1 MTLCF
6 VPIEV
11 RSHSI
16 AVQRLKPDALS
27 MKPVPIFIQTT
38 NLRLELVHTGQG
50 VDAILPDA
58 YRAVDGRAGDDTG
71 WMWSVATVEGESLG
85 FMALNATPSSPD
97 FDCYFGPHL
106 APACRRDVEYAPYV
120 REAIQGLLD
129 WLRVHDICFI
139 VHADHGATDQQL
151 ATWLVAAGFLYT
163 GCRSRDGHQQMIC
176 LL

>member
-11 RSHSI
+11 H
-16 AVQRLKPDALS
+16 AHGVMAQWLKPGALS
-27 MKPVPIFIQTT
+27 MKPVPIFIETT
-38 NLRLELVHTGQG
+38 NLRLELVRA
-50 VDAILPDA
+50 VDAVLPGA
-58 YRAVDGRAGDDTG
+58 YRAVNGRADDDTG
-71 WMWSVATVEGESLG
+71 WMWSVMTVEGESLG

-106 APACRRDVEYAPYV
+106 ALACRRDVEYAPYV
-120 REAIQGLLD
+120 PEAIQGLLD

-151 ATWLVAAGFLYT
+151 AAWLVAAGFLYT

>member
-11 RSHSI
+11 H
-16 AVQRLKPDALS
+16 AHGVAAQRLKPAALS
-27 MKPVPIFIQTT
+27 MKPVPIFIETT
-38 NLRLELVHTGQG
+38 NLRLELVHADEA
-50 VDAILPDA
+50 VDAVLSRV
-58 YRAVDGRAGDDTG
+58 YRAVDGRADDDTV
-71 WMWSVATVEGESLG
+71 WMWSVATVEGKPLG

-106 APACRRDVEYAPYV
+106 ALACRRDVEYAPYV
-120 REAIQGLLD
+120 PEAIQGLLD
-129 WLRVHDICFI
+129 WLRDHDICFVI
-139 VHADHGATDQQL
+139 HADHGAMDHKL
-151 ATWLVAAGFLYT
+151 ATWLIAAGFLYT